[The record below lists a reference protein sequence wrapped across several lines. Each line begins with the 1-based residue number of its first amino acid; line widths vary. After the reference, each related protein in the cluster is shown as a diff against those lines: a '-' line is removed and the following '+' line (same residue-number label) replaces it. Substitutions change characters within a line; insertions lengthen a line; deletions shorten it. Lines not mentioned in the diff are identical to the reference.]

1 MPLIEFA
8 ASDGTRL
15 EGRLTTPTD
24 PHGGVAVVCH
34 PHPRFGGSMDSWMVP
49 VLQRA
54 LVTDGWVGLRFN
66 FRGVGGSGGNHGGGE
81 PELLD
86 VRAAAERVRE
96 EGAGPLL
103 LVGWSFGALV
113 SLRYAADDE
122 RVAGWVGVGLTA
134 APSGSEEAP
143 LDREPLGQFE
153 RPKLFIHG
161 TRDTFTSVE
170 EIERVVAAAAEPKR
184 LHLVPGGDHF
194 LAAHGDVL
202 SEQVRAFGR
211 ELRGA

>member
-24 PHGGVAVVCH
+24 ARGGVAVVCH
-34 PHPRFGGSMDSWMVP
+34 PHPRFGGSMDSWMMP

-66 FRGVGGSGGNHGGGE
+66 FRGVGGSGGSHGGGE

-86 VRAAAERVRE
+86 VRAAVERVRE
-96 EGAGPLL
+96 EGTGPLL
-103 LVGWSFGALV
+103 LVGWSFGAVV
-113 SLRYAADDE
+113 SLRYAVDDE

-134 APSGSEEAP
+134 ASGSEEAP

-161 TRDTFTSVE
+161 TRDRFTSVE

-202 SEQVRAFGR
+202 SEQLQAFGR